1 MGPLS
6 VCGPSLTECLYVAHD
21 CTWYVIVFRHDLD
34 GDFMPGSGSSKSY
47 SAKAP
52 F

>member
-6 VCGPSLTECLYVAHD
+6 ICGLLLIERLYAARD

-34 GDFMPGSGSSKSY
+34 GDFMPGSANSTSY